1 MRKIFTLFAAT
12 LFVWA
17 VNAETP
23 STDFAGGYQFTATAA
38 SIDGAIEKTTH
49 GDDVYLRYYDNDPCG
64 TAEWEITCTTSCF
77 VTVTLN
83 MYDNSWNYDEQ
94 DAARKLFKNGGHKFE
109 VQVTNGSQ
117 VISSIAE
124 ASESSAIGNIALTG
138 KLCVPAGTFTI
149 KLLNNRAWSKC
160 GIAAITLTN
169 AGNIPSTDF
178 AGKGYAF
185 TADAATLSGG
195 NDNTKFLLETSVTP
209 HYIRYADH
217 SQPGPVVAWTINAT
231 RACKVGVT
239 LNFADNTAFYQGNKH
254 NIEVQLWDVEGNK
267 LDTIAE
273 GPAFVGDGFTENG
286 VDKVLNGYIN
296 IPEAGIY
303 TIKMLNNRNHSKT
316 GIYGITLTARPQVQL
331 IGTMNEWGGEDLF
344 ALAEDGKTSSLKLN
358 LEPNSDTGYAFKL
371 NVGDAPNI
379 NTLSI
384 NNGTD
389 KYGFNRGNTSAKVNY
404 VSATSEPM
412 WIVVDLAGEYTFTW
426 TFADSTLAIT
436 YPAPKLANGY
446 YLMGVINGAAAT
458 WTIAD
463 LDEDR
468 LLVINPNKEAEYIIT
483 TELAVGDE
491 LQVVSVVLD
500 EIKHWYPG
508 GEGNNYVVDA
518 AHAGENKTI
527 YFRPDRL
534 GDEAWWHGC
543 IFIDAN
549 ATAIDQTTSYQRQ
562 TTKTLVNGQLLI
574 IRDGKTFNV
583 LGAEIR

>member
-12 LFVWA
+12 LFAWA
-17 VNAETP
+17 ASATP
-23 STDFAGGYQFTATAA
+23 QTDFSSSLVLAGADAEIAGNIEKWGDNNYLLQKNNGDPTQHGTATWVFELTDDNVFSA
-38 SIDGAIEKTTH
+38 SIVLNIDTFTSGHIYKVEIFDA
-49 GDDVYLRYYDNDPCG
+49 LDNLVGSSVETKDTKWSHP
-64 TAEWEITCTTSCF
+64 ID
-77 VTVTLN
+77 VTLP
-83 MYDNSWNYDEQ
+83 
-94 DAARKLFKNGGHKFE
+94 DAFILNG
-109 VQVTNGSQ
+109 
-117 VISSIAE
+117 
-124 ASESSAIGNIALTG
+124 
-138 KLCVPAGTFTI
+138 AGTYKVVLSDT
-149 KLLNNRAWSKC
+149 LDWSGSCMKSL
-160 GIAAITLTN
+160 TLSG
-169 AGNIPSTDF
+169 AKIPSTDF
-178 AGKGYAF
+178 AGAGFAC
-185 TADAATLSGG
+185 TADNAVLSG
-195 NDNTKFLLETSVTP
+195 TASASKFYLQSASDP
-209 HYIRYADH
+209 HYIGWNDVSYGIA
-217 SQPGPVVAWTINAT
+217 VAKWTINAT
-231 RACKVGVT
+231 RACLIAVSLDLGPKVSS
-239 LNFADNTAFYQGNKH
+239 NKH
-254 NIEVQLWDVEGNK
+254 IFEVQVLNSDGD
-267 LDTIAE
+267 LQGALAE
-273 GPAFVGDGFTENG
+273 GEADPNGDT
-286 VDKVLNGYIN
+286 NGYQEENQVKTLDGTIV

-303 TIKMLNNRNHSKT
+303 TIELRNIRGWGKGSIKNV
-316 GIYGITLTARPQVQL
+316 ILTARPQVQL
-331 IGTMNEWGGEDLF
+331 IGTMNNWSGEDLF
-344 ALAEDGKTSSLKLN
+344 QLAEDGKTSSLKLN

-436 YPAPKLANGY
+436 YPEPKLANGY

-458 WTIAD
+458 WKIDD

-468 LLVINPNKEAEYIIT
+468 LLVINPDKEAEYIIT

-549 ATAIDQTTSYQRQ
+549 ATAIDQTTSDQRQ
-562 TTKTLVNGQLLI
+562 TTKSIVNGQLLI
-574 IRDGKTFNV
+574 IRDGKTYNV
-583 LGAEIR
+583 LGTEIR